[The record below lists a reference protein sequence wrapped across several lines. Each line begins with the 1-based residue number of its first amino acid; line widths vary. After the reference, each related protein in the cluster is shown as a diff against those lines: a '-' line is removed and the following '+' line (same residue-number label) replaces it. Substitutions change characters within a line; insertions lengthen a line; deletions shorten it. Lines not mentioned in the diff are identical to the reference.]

1 MSLELLRVAAGLYV
15 VATAGYILYFAR
27 PTHYAVAARV
37 GAWFLS
43 GAFLLHMVA
52 IGLACKEFGGL
63 EWFTLRGGFV
73 LMAWLIAGAYLLV
86 QRFYHLP
93 TVGAFVTPMV
103 LLVLAPTLLGDGA
116 VSTVAPETARDPR
129 MTFHIV
135 TASLGVALFAIA
147 FGVALMYL
155 LQEREVKGKNFG
167 VLFSRLPPLRSL
179 DNLAQRLVR
188 LGFVVFTV
196 ALLGGSLLAHKV
208 WKGAWWTDPQQV
220 RSVLIWALYG
230 GMVQLRHAGWHGRR
244 YAQLTMAAFV
254 LVMVS
259 MLALRSVP
267 GLTLHAGT
275 YAPEVPA
282 APAPA
287 PAPVP
292 APPAP
297 GAGGPTP

>member
-27 PTHYAVAARV
+27 PTHFAVAARV

-93 TVGAFVTPMV
+93 TVGAFITPLV
-103 LLVLAPTLLGDGA
+103 LLVLTPTLFGEGG
-116 VSTVAPETARDPR
+116 SPGVAPETLRHP
-129 MTFHIV
+129 TLTLHIM

-179 DNLAQRLVR
+179 DNLTQRLVR
-188 LGFVVFTV
+188 IGFVVFTV
-196 ALLGGSLLAHKV
+196 ALLTGAVTASAV
-208 WKGAWWTDPQQV
+208 WKSAWSWDPQQISSLV
-220 RSVLIWALYG
+220 IWLLYG
-230 GMVQLRHAGWHGRR
+230 AMVQLRHAGWHGRR
-244 YAQLTMAAFV
+244 YATLTMVGFCLV
-254 LVMVS
+254 LGSMVS
-259 MLALRSVP
+259 LRILP
-267 GLTLHAGT
+267 GVTQHAGT
-275 YAPEVPA
+275 YAPKAAKVPA
-282 APAPA
+282 GGLAP
-287 PAPVP
+287 
-292 APPAP
+292 
-297 GAGGPTP
+297 